1 MKKSARNTEIRTK
14 IIDYLKERKGQ
25 PVPGAEIDEL
35 VGVEPSTRNNLMWP
49 IRMEYPQVINIADGK
64 KPAVYMWQESETT
77 IGGGVPMEQA
87 KQNPVELES
96 TTKMADIIDDEDF
109 IDDETAMAFSKPE
122 PTPLTSK
129 IDISK
134 VKVTVE
140 PSPAPSLMKN
150 AEGYNDPT
158 AGVAINNADKPY
170 PKKGN
175 KYPMPGEVWD
185 IDNEKDGRSSKYFVV
200 HVSDEFVHCLSLMI
214 ANKSNTY
221 SCKYKFTI
229 SVDYPTNT
237 QDYYADASRVWTKP
251 KRYCRKCMRDADIS
265 KLEEARDL
273 IVHGLNLQ
281 DFVIT
286 KEIEKVVEKIVEKP
300 VEVEKIVEK
309 VVEKPVE
316 VEKPVVPVSYVAHE
330 APEGCVLAKD
340 AEIAMLKQELEIWK
354 MLAQRYLPVGPGGV
368 EVTPKAQ
375 PVSQVIH
382 TNYA

>member
-1 MKKSARNTEIRTK
+1 MA
-14 IIDYLKERKGQ
+14 
-25 PVPGAEIDEL
+25 
-35 VGVEPSTRNNLMWP
+35 
-49 IRMEYPQVINIADGK
+49 
-64 KPAVYMWQESETT
+64 
-77 IGGGVPMEQA
+77 QA

-96 TTKMADIIDDEDF
+96 TTTMANIIDDGDF
-109 IDDETAMAFSKPE
+109 IDDDTAAAFSKPE
-122 PTPLTSK
+122 PAPLTSK

-134 VKVTVE
+134 VKVSVE

-150 AEGYNDPT
+150 AEGYYDPT
-158 AGVAINNADKPY
+158 AGAAINNTDKPS

-251 KRYCRKCMRDADIS
+251 KRYCKKCMRDADIS
-265 KLEEARDL
+265 KLEEAKSL

-281 DFVIT
+281 NFVIT
-286 KEIEKVVEKIVEKP
+286 KEVEKV
-300 VEVEKIVEK
+300 VEK

-316 VEKPVVPVSYVAHE
+316 KIVEKIVEVAKPVDQAVPKKPAILKLENPVVPVSYVAHE

-340 AEIAMLKQELEIWK
+340 AEIAMLKKELDIWK

-368 EVTPKAQ
+368 EATPQAK
-375 PVSQVIH
+375 PVSQVIN
-382 TNYA
+382 TTYA